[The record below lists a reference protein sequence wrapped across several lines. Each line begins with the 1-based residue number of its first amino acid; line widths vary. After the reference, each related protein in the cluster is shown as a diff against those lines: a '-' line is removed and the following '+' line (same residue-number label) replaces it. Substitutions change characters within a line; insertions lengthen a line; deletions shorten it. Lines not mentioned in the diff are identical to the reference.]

1 MKILAA
7 MLVAA
12 APLMAQYGV
21 KWEESLAAAQK
32 RAKAEKKMIFMDIW
46 AEWCGPCQHLKKN
59 VFPTPE
65 AQAAL
70 SRYVPF
76 SALAEDKDRTPL
88 PEGTALADRYRLQG
102 YPTLIILDADGKEL
116 HRQVGAFRTGKDLAA
131 WLGAK

>member
-7 MLVAA
+7 MLMAA

-21 KWEESLAAAQK
+21 KWEETLAAAQK
-32 RAKAEKKMIFMDIW
+32 RAKAEKKLIFMDIW

-70 SRYVPF
+70 AKYVPF
-76 SALAEDKDRTPL
+76 SALAQLKDGTPI
-88 PEGTALADRYRLQG
+88 PEGTALADRFRLEG
-102 YPTLIILDADGKEL
+102 YPTLIILDAEGREL
-116 HRQVGAFRTGKDLAA
+116 RRQVGAFRTGKDLAA
-131 WLGAK
+131 WLAK

>member
-21 KWEESLAAAQK
+21 KWEESLASAQK
-32 RAKAEKKMIFMDIW
+32 RARAEKKLIMLDIW

-59 VFPTPE
+59 VFPTAE

-70 SRYVPF
+70 ARYVPV
-76 SALAEDKDRTPL
+76 SALAQLKDGTPL
-88 PEGTALADRYRLQG
+88 PEGTALADRFKLEG
-102 YPTLIILDADGKEL
+102 YPTLIILDENGKEL
-116 HRQVGAFRTGKDLAA
+116 RRMVGAFRTGPDFAA
-131 WLGAK
+131 WLAKK

>member
-12 APLMAQYGV
+12 APLMAQMNV
-21 KWEESLAAAQK
+21 KWEESLVAAQK

-70 SRYVPF
+70 SKYVPF
-76 SALAEDKDRTPL
+76 SALAQYKDGTPL
-88 PEGTALADRYRLQG
+88 PEGTALAERFRLEG
-102 YPTLIILDADGKEL
+102 YPTLIILDADGKEVR
-116 HRQVGAFRTGKDLAA
+116 RQVGAFRTGKDLAA
-131 WLGAK
+131 WLGK

>member
-32 RAKAEKKMIFMDIW
+32 RAKAEKKLIFMDIW

-70 SRYVPF
+70 AKYVPL
-76 SALAEDKDRTPL
+76 SSLAQLKDGTPL
-88 PEGTALADRYRLQG
+88 PEGTALADRFRLEG
-102 YPTLIILDADGKEL
+102 YPTLIILDAEGREVR
-116 HRQVGAFRTGKDLAA
+116 RQVGAFRTGKDLAA
-131 WLGAK
+131 WLGK

>member
-7 MLVAA
+7 MLMAA

-21 KWEESLAAAQK
+21 KWEETLAAAQK
-32 RAKAEKKMIFMDIW
+32 RAKAEKKLIFMDIW

-70 SRYVPF
+70 AKVVPF
-76 SALAEDKDRTPL
+76 SALAQLKDGTPI
-88 PEGTALADRYRLQG
+88 PEGTALADRFRLEG
-102 YPTLIILDADGKEL
+102 YPTLIILDAEGREL
-116 HRQVGAFRTGKDLAA
+116 RRQVGAFRTGKDLAA
-131 WLGAK
+131 WLSK

>member
-12 APLMAQYGV
+12 APQMAQYGV
-21 KWEESLAAAQK
+21 RWEETLASAQK
-32 RAKAEKKMIFMDIW
+32 RAKAEKKMIMLDIW

-70 SRYVPF
+70 GRYVPL
-76 SALAEDKDRTPL
+76 SALAQLKDGTPL
-88 PEGTALADRYRLQG
+88 PEGTALAERFKLEG
-102 YPTLIILDADGKEL
+102 YPTLIILDENGKEVR
-116 HRQVGAFRTGKDLAA
+116 RQVGAFRTGQDFATWLA
-131 WLGAK
+131 KK

>member
-12 APLMAQYGV
+12 APLMAQMNV

-65 AQAAL
+65 AQMAL
-70 SRYVPF
+70 SKYVPF
-76 SALAEDKDRTPL
+76 SALAQYKDGTPL
-88 PEGTALADRYRLQG
+88 KEGTALAERYNLEG
-102 YPTLIILDADGKEL
+102 YPTLIILDADGKEVR
-116 HRQVGAFRTGKDLAA
+116 RQVGAFRTGKDLAA
-131 WLGAK
+131 WLGK